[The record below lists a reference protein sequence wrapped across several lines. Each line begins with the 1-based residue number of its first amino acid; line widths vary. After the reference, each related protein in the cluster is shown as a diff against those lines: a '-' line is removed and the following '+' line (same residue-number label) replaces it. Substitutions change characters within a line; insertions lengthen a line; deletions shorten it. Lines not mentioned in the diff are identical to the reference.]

1 MEKLTATDA
10 SFLYSETRHCNSN
23 IGSLN
28 ILELPA
34 EQSAGAFVES
44 LKTYMSDRLH
54 LVSYL
59 SRKLAFVPGN
69 WDHPAWVEDDNV
81 NMDNHIINFPVESP
95 GKLADIERAVA
106 LIHEIKMSMDR
117 PLWAMWVLTGLEG
130 NRVAYYNQVHHAAID
145 GASGNAAYTV
155 LMDETPD
162 HPAPAEPA
170 PSGPLSEQ
178 VSPLQLLEDSM
189 KNFLRFQ
196 MESGERF
203 TGSIDS
209 SRRLMGR
216 ALAGGDFGAFGK
228 VAPATPFNT
237 QISNT
242 RSWAAGEMPLADV
255 KQMGK
260 KVDATINDVVM
271 AICAQGL
278 RTYLARSGNLPEDN
292 LIAGCPVS
300 LRKPGDTKPGTQVT
314 MMNVELGTSI
324 PDPIERL
331 KAIHAS
337 AETAKEITAD
347 LASAFEGNAAM
358 PGLPAMMQAGL
369 TLSED
374 LGLARYFRGPVNV
387 VISNV
392 PGPRTTLYSNGA
404 KMISHYPI
412 SIPAHGIGLNI
423 TVQSYCKQ
431 LFLGI
436 TACGEAVPDA
446 DLLRDD
452 LINAFQDLRAE
463 LLPTNVSELNVPP
476 VPVRAPLHVSSQD
489 PQHEKV
495 A

>member
-28 ILELPA
+28 ILELPE
-34 EQSAGAFVES
+34 EQSSGDFISS
-44 LKTYMSDRLH
+44 LKTYMSKRLH
-54 LVSYL
+54 TVSYL
-59 SRKLAFVPGN
+59 ARKLAFVPGN
-69 WDHPAWVEDDNV
+69 WDHPVWVADDRV
-81 NMDNHIINFPVESP
+81 DMDNHVIEFPVESP
-95 GKLADIERAVA
+95 GKLADIERAVGT
-106 LIHEIKMSMDR
+106 IHGIKMPMDK
-117 PLWAMWVLTGLEG
+117 PLWQMWVLTGLEG
-130 NRVAYYNQVHHAAID
+130 NKVAYYNQVHHAAID

-170 PSGPLSEQ
+170 ASGPLAEQ
-178 VSPLQLLEDSM
+178 VSPLQLLEESM
-189 KNFLRFQ
+189 KNFLRFH
-196 MESGERF
+196 MESGERLN
-203 TGSIDS
+203 GSIDS
-209 SRRLMGR
+209 SRRLMSR
-216 ALAGGDFGAFGK
+216 ALTGGDFGAYGK

-237 QISNT
+237 QIGDT
-242 RSWAAGEMPLADV
+242 RTWAAGEMPLADV
-255 KQMGK
+255 KQVGK
-260 KVDATINDVVM
+260 KLGATINDVVM
-271 AICAQGL
+271 AVCAEGL
-278 RTYLARSGNLPEDN
+278 RTYLERTGNLPEDN

-314 MMNVELGTSI
+314 MMNVDLNTSI
-324 PDPIERL
+324 ADPIERL

-347 LASAFEGNAAM
+347 LASAFEGNASM
-358 PGLPAMMQAGL
+358 PGLPAMMQAGISL
-369 TLSED
+369 AED

-423 TVQSYCKQ
+423 TVQSYCDQ

-436 TACGEAVPDA
+436 TACGQAVPDA

-452 LINAFQDLRAE
+452 LINAFRDLRAQ
-463 LLPTNVSELNVPP
+463 LLPTNVSELNRSAAP
-476 VPVRAPLHVSSQD
+476 VEPTLHVSSQD
-489 PQHEKV
+489 SLHEKV